1 MPFAYYA
8 RLTRAQQAI
17 YRESD
22 GVTEIRLSHASEL
35 HPLVGALDAALR
47 TEDRAHTQRAT
58 DRLIRGLTDALAIPP
73 VKVEVLA
80 ARPHAKWGELHGLYT
95 VERGKPPTI
104 QLWMRTAKQKRV
116 VAFRTYM
123 RTLLHEVGHHID
135 YALLRL
141 RDSFHTEGFYKRES
155 SLFYQLVPEAARP
168 QAKSA
173 VRTVEEWATLAV
185 EERLARLERTP
196 SDLARVMRGQSDAA
210 LSRRPAPDAWSAKEV
225 VCHLRDAEEHL
236 SGWMGLILANDD
248 PALVE
253 SAGAARWAEA
263 RQYARH
269 HAGAAWDAF
278 GRRRDETLALLR
290 ALTPRQWQW
299 FGHHQ
304 RRGRVTIDDLLSL
317 MAWHDDNHLDQLT
330 RALRGLGGP
339 ELRGPHVKGEP

>member
-8 RLTRAQQAI
+8 RLTRAQQAV
-17 YRESD
+17 YRKSD
-22 GVTEIRLSHASEL
+22 GITEIRLPHAATL
-35 HPLVGALDAALR
+35 HPLVGDLHAALR
-47 TEDRAHTQRAT
+47 TEQRLDTQRAS
-58 DRLIRGLTDALAIPP
+58 DRLIRALTDALAIPP

-95 VERGKPPTI
+95 AERGKAPKI

-141 RDSFHTEGFYKRES
+141 PESYHTEGFYKRES

-168 QAKSA
+168 APVTT
-173 VRTVEEWATLAV
+173 VRSVEQWSTVPVA
-185 EERLARLERTP
+185 ERLERLERTP
-196 SDLARVMRGQSDAA
+196 AELARLMRGHSDAA
-210 LSRRPAPDAWSAKEV
+210 LSLRPAADAWSAKEV

-236 SGWMGLILANDD
+236 AGWMRLILASEE
-248 PALVE
+248 PVLVE
-253 SAGAARWAEA
+253 AGTAARWADD

-278 GRRRDETLALLR
+278 GRWRDETLALLR
-290 ALTPRQWQW
+290 GLTAEQWQRS
-299 FGHHQ
+299 GHHH
-304 RRGRVTIDDLLSL
+304 RWHRMTVDHLLSL
-317 MAWHDDNHLDQLT
+317 MAWHDDNHVDQLR
-330 RALRGLGGP
+330 RALDGQP
-339 ELRGPHVKGEP
+339 